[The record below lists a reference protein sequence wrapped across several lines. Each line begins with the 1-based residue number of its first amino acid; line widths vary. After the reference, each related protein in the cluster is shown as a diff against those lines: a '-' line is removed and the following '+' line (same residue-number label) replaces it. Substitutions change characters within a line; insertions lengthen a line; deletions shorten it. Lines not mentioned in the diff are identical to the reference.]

1 MHSGSDYRK
10 ARAIAVAGASI
21 AITMLSGTCR
31 ASDTLNICGAPLPP
45 YSYVKDGVPAGIDVE
60 VAKEIFHELQV
71 PISISIE
78 PFARCQDALRTG
90 DADLGFAISDVL
102 DRREY
107 LYFPQNYVWQISY
120 VFFTNKKTKTHYA
133 VHGLEDAKRDDL
145 RIGIV
150 RGAAY
155 YPDFWADFPS
165 QGKGVNEGYN
175 NALTPAP
182 DTAANFRR
190 LDLGYVQLF
199 AQDRVA
205 GIWAAKMIGDT
216 HPYYYDDV
224 LFTKNYTDAFSK
236 ASHFANATYPNGE
249 ALMHAFDE
257 KLAAFKTTIKY
268 KTLFETAIQ
277 GSDVR
282 IGP

>member
-1 MHSGSDYRK
+1 MHSGSEYRW
-10 ARAIAVAGASI
+10 ARSMAIAGI
-21 AITMLSGTCR
+21 YAILVTVSGVCR
-31 ASDTLNICGAPLPP
+31 ASDTLSICGAPLPP
-45 YSYVKDGVPAGIDVE
+45 YSYLKDGTPTGIDVDI
-60 VAKEIFHELQV
+60 AKEIFSELRV
-71 PISISIE
+71 PITIDIE
-78 PFARCQDALRTG
+78 PFARCQEALRTG

-120 VFFTNKKTKTHYA
+120 VFFTNKKTKAHYA
-133 VHGLEDAKRDDL
+133 IHGLEDAKRNKL

-155 YPDFWADFPS
+155 YPDFWAAFPP
-165 QGKGVNEGYN
+165 QDKDVNEGYN
-175 NALTPAP
+175 SALTPAP

-190 LDLGYVQLF
+190 LDLDYVQLF

-205 GIWAAKMIGDT
+205 GIWAAKLNGDT

-236 ASHFANATYPNGE
+236 ASHFSNATYPNIE
-249 ALMHAFDE
+249 ALMRAFDE
-257 KLAAFKTTIKY
+257 RLAVFKGTVRY
-268 KTLFETAIQ
+268 KALFDNAIQ
-277 GSDVR
+277 NSGVQ